1 DPKLDRFVLI
11 SPNALGAAKDGDAV
25 VAGIIAYPSHYEEL
39 LVGVS
44 ELLDLHDARDRR
56 MEMLIASHGLHT
68 TFDEAVL
75 AQAEQAILDVDS
87 ALEQSD
93 RVDLRDRFI
102 FTIDPWDAKDF
113 DDAISIEDAD
123 EGCLR
128 LGVHIA
134 DVSHYVPWDS
144 PIDREARTRGC
155 SVYLADRVLP
165 MLPPRLSDDLCSLAP
180 GQDRLA
186 FTVEL
191 LVDKR
196 GEVLQYDFHPS
207 VIRSSA
213 RLDYDQVQ
221 AFYQGADLPV
231 DIDSPRLREALVRL
245 RALARAR
252 FKRRLARGG
261 IDLDNPELKLHLDED
276 GQVLE
281 IIQRRRTDATGAIE
295 EAMIMANEAV
305 ATFLESR
312 LESMVYRIHEIPDRD
327 RMEALVPL
335 LQHLGYD
342 CKGVAAANPK
352 AIQRVLEHAQ
362 GRPEQDFVQARV
374 LRSLKR
380 AQYSNHNRGHY
391 GLASDCY
398 THFTSP
404 IRRYPDLMV
413 HRLLRAALAGFY
425 DQDGRYS
432 SRLAQRSPLY
442 GEPSL
447 KGLRSMGME
456 LEALCSRSSTCE
468 RVAQDASLDSVQ
480 LKLCQHLA
488 GRLGESFH
496 GIVSGI
502 SNQGMQVLID
512 QGIRGLVPMDAL
524 GDEYF
529 EVDDLGLSLTGEDS
543 RRSWRVGQSLDLVLK
558 EVDLHALEIRFALAG
573 RKEDRR

>member
-1 DPKLDRFVLI
+1 
-11 SPNALGAAKDGDAV
+11 
-25 VAGIIAYPSHYEEL
+25 
-39 LVGVS
+39 
-44 ELLDLHDARDRR
+44 
-56 MEMLIASHGLHT
+56 
-68 TFDEAVL
+68 
-75 AQAEQAILDVDS
+75 
-87 ALEQSD
+87 
-93 RVDLRDRFI
+93 
-102 FTIDPWDAKDF
+102 
-113 DDAISIEDAD
+113 
-123 EGCLR
+123 
-128 LGVHIA
+128 
-134 DVSHYVPWDS
+134 
-144 PIDREARTRGC
+144 
-155 SVYLADRVLP
+155 
-165 MLPPRLSDDLCSLAP
+165 
-180 GQDRLA
+180 
-186 FTVEL
+186 
-191 LVDKR
+191 
-196 GEVLQYDFHPS
+196 
-207 VIRSSA
+207 
-213 RLDYDQVQ
+213 
-221 AFYQGADLPV
+221 
-231 DIDSPRLREALVRL
+231 
-245 RALARAR
+245 
-252 FKRRLARGG
+252 
-261 IDLDNPELKLHLDED
+261 
-276 GQVLE
+276 
-281 IIQRRRTDATGAIE
+281 
-295 EAMIMANEAV
+295 
-305 ATFLESR
+305 
-312 LESMVYRIHEIPDRD
+312 
-327 RMEALVPL
+327 
-335 LQHLGYD
+335 
-342 CKGVAAANPK
+342 
-352 AIQRVLEHAQ
+352 
-362 GRPEQDFVQARV
+362 V

-468 RVAQDASLDSVQ
+468 RVAQDASLDSIQ